1 MEFMC
6 LGRKD
11 VIVINVDTNDIG
23 SNNTKRNGILVMMTQ
38 FMQKY
43 NTNIRVVNIPY
54 RHDLAKDSR
63 TNLEILAFNA
73 TLSKITVIQA
83 CYIS

>member
-1 MEFMC
+1 MEFEC

-11 VIVINVDTNDIG
+11 VIVINGGTNDID
-23 SNNTKRNGILVMMTQ
+23 NNGTKINGVSVMMTQ

-43 NTNIRVVNIPY
+43 NNTNIIVANISH

-63 TNLEILAFNA
+63 TNLEIQAFNA
-73 TLSKITVIQA
+73 KQSKIA
-83 CYIS
+83 